1 MPSENGHSEDYTASC
16 GERTMVLSIP
26 LRTARLILRDFVSND
41 FDAIHAYA
49 SDPEVTRYM
58 FYGPRT
64 VADTHTYL
72 ERMLASQ
79 REEPRLIWELGA
91 VVAAGDRLVGACDLT
106 LENAEEAD
114 LGFIFSQEVW
124 GLGDATEAARTLV
137 RVGFEQLGL
146 NRIVSTCDVANGAS
160 ARVLEKAGLQ
170 REATLERH
178 KYARGQWWTSFLY
191 AVRREQWSP
200 E

>member
-1 MPSENGHSEDYTASC
+1 VS
-16 GERTMVLSIP
+16 LSIP
-26 LRTARLILRDFVSND
+26 LRTARLTLRDFAPSD

-64 VADTHTYL
+64 VADTHAYL

-91 VVAAGDRLVGACDLT
+91 VVTADDRLVGACDLT
-106 LENAEEAD
+106 LDSPQEAD

-124 GLGDATEAARTLV
+124 GMGYATEAARLLV
-137 RVGFEQLGL
+137 CVGFEQLGL
-146 NRIVSTCDVANGAS
+146 NRIFSTCDVANAAS

-170 REATLERH
+170 REATLEQH

-191 AVRREQWSP
+191 AVRREHWSP
-200 E
+200 G

>member
-1 MPSENGHSEDYTASC
+1 MS
-16 GERTMVLSIP
+16 LSIP
-26 LRTARLILRDFVSND
+26 LRTARLTLRDFAPSD

-64 VADTHTYL
+64 VADTHAYL

-91 VVAAGDRLVGACDLT
+91 VVTADDRLVGACDLT
-106 LENAEEAD
+106 LDSPQEAD

-124 GLGDATEAARTLV
+124 GMGYATEAARLLV
-137 RVGFEQLGL
+137 CVGFEQLGL
-146 NRIVSTCDVANGAS
+146 TRIFSTCDVENHAS
-160 ARVLEKAGLQ
+160 ARVLEKAGLR
-170 REATLERH
+170 RESTLEKH

-191 AVRREQWSP
+191 TVRREHWSP
-200 E
+200 G